1 MMLNIKTIS
10 YLLLTVNLILLIGL
24 ISGIQGFSEVD
35 SPWTPKYAAAY
46 LASKTALAPLQ
57 QPIIAVLVGCILL
70 LQLYM
75 TVAKNIKFLIPL
87 TCISLYAL
95 SNFYINGIIDDYP
108 SMYYSDVLYIL
119 YSLNLG
125 LLIIHFYFT
134 SRYTNKY
141 V

>member
-1 MMLNIKTIS
+1 MLNIKTIS

-24 ISGIQGFSEVD
+24 ISGIQGFYEAS
-35 SPWTPKYAAAY
+35 SPWIPKYTAAY
-46 LASKTALAPLQ
+46 SASKTALAPLQ
-57 QPIIAVLVGCILL
+57 QPIIAVLVGCVLL

-95 SNFYINGIIDDYP
+95 SNFYINGIIDEYP